1 MPFEVNE
8 RVLKSIHEMERGPIT
23 ELCVDK
29 VWRERDRALKVDNC
43 LVEPAEVLKT
53 LRQIVESNR

>member
-1 MPFEVNE
+1 
-8 RVLKSIHEMERGPIT
+8 MERGPIT

-53 LRQIVESNR
+53 LRQIVESDRRIVVQADRLSDD